1 MAPVRRFVSQPA
13 GHLAGVPASS
23 RVRRRGLIRRSLV
36 LACALV
42 ATVLVACGP
51 GLEEP
56 SAQTECTIAPGLCVT
71 PGSGG
76 NQGKNQQG
84 SDPCVNLVINENPPQ
99 VCSKA
104 SGASATLTLVNACP
118 KTTLLLSWI
127 NLQCGETSY
136 ATVPPGGS
144 YVQPSFVGHPWRIRN
159 AATQALMREIPA
171 LGQGQTTVQVP

>member
-1 MAPVRRFVSQPA
+1 MAFVRLLRVPLVVA
-13 GHLAGVPASS
+13 CTLLAS
-23 RVRRRGLIRRSLV
+23 
-36 LACALV
+36 
-42 ATVLVACGP
+42 VLVACGP

-76 NQGKNQQG
+76 NQGNNQQG
-84 SDPCVNLVINENPPQ
+84 NDPCVNLVINENPPQ

-104 SGASATLTLVNACP
+104 SGASATLTIVNACS
-118 KTTLLLSWI
+118 KTTLRLSWI
-127 NLQCGETSY
+127 NQQCGETVY

-159 AATQALMREIPA
+159 AATSALMREVVA
-171 LGQGQTTVQVP
+171 LGPGRTTVQMP

>member
-1 MAPVRRFVSQPA
+1 MASVRRFAPQPA

-23 RVRRRGLIRRSLV
+23 RRLRRSLV
-36 LACALV
+36 LAFALV
-42 ATVLVACGP
+42 ASVLVACGP

-76 NQGKNQQG
+76 SGNNNQGN
-84 SDPCVNLVINENPPQ
+84 DPCVNLVINENPPQ

-104 SGASATLTLVNACP
+104 SGASATLTVVNACS
-118 KTTLLLSWI
+118 KTTLRLSWI
-127 NLQCGETSY
+127 TQQCGETVY

-159 AATQALMREIPA
+159 AATSALMREIPA